1 MFYSFHSD
9 QASSP
14 SSTLANTTTQRQRR
28 LFRLFIGFEGAA
40 GMSASQ
46 EQQVE
51 NTKTCASPGNPVFS
65 CRMTPAVTGV
75 LSAVWAKTQNPLYRT
90 TSSDY
95 GLRSPTFESSPCTF
109 HPKSQR
115 FSEDLRKSGMYC
127 DNSFN
132 TALDRSRVYDCPN
145 LQHTI

>member
-1 MFYSFHSD
+1 HTSHCGRRC
-9 QASSP
+9 
-14 SSTLANTTTQRQRR
+14 RQPVR
-28 LFRLFIGFEGAA
+28 
-40 GMSASQ
+40 
-46 EQQVE
+46 VK

-65 CRMTPAVTGV
+65 CMMTPAVKGV
-75 LSAVWAKTQNPLYRT
+75 LPTSWAKPQNPLYRT

-115 FSEDLRKSGMYC
+115 FSEDLGKSGMYC

-132 TALDRSRVYDCPN
+132 TALDRSRVYDCPI
-145 LQHTI
+145 LKHTI